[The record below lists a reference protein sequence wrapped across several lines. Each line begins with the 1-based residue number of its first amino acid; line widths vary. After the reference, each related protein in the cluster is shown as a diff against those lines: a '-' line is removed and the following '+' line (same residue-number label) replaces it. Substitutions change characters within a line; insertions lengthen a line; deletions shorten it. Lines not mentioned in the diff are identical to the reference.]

1 MAAKPGIKGYARSI
15 VYKLKILNKNMAT
28 NFIFPQQIEL
38 HYMIPSIRKE
48 LAIAMKESGS
58 SQREIAEK
66 LMVTEP
72 AVSQYFSEKRAT
84 TVEFNDKVKN
94 KIKEAAK
101 KINSN
106 NFQAEMQNLLKM
118 TLHENAT
125 CGVCRD
131 ITNASHS
138 CKVCFDK

>member
-1 MAAKPGIKGYARSI
+1 
-15 VYKLKILNKNMAT
+15 MAT
-28 NFIFPQQIEL
+28 SFIFPQQIEL

-48 LAIAMKESGS
+48 LAIALKESGL

-94 KIKEAAK
+94 KIKESAK

-118 TLHENAT
+118 ALHENVT

-138 CKVCFDK
+138 CKVCFEK

>member
-1 MAAKPGIKGYARSI
+1 MAAKPRTKGYARSI
-15 VYKLKILNKNMAT
+15 VYKLKVLNKNMA

-48 LAIAMKESGS
+48 LAIAMKESGL
-58 SQREIAEK
+58 SQKAIAEK
-66 LMVTEP
+66 LMVTDP

-101 KINSN
+101 NINSN

-118 TLHENAT
+118 TLQENAT

-131 ITNASHS
+131 ITKASHT
-138 CKVCFDK
+138 CKVCFEK